1 MNGVMADIMDGVD
14 KKVGI
19 VFTSS
24 MHIKNRL
31 ARLKKVFTSDRGII
45 DKFL

>member
-1 MNGVMADIMDGVD
+1 MNGVLANIMDGVD

-24 MHIKNRL
+24 MHIKNKL
-31 ARLKKVFTSDRGII
+31 ARLKRFSPQIGES
-45 DKFL
+45 